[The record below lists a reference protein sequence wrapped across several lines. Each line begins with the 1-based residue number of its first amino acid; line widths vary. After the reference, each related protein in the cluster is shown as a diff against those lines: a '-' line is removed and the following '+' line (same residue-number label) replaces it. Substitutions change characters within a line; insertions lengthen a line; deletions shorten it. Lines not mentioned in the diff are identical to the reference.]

1 MMEFTAWE
9 FWILITR
16 WIMYLGMSAAVG
28 GAASLH
34 LMRIHE
40 ELKEPLVRYTLLFL
54 LVGITAALAHF
65 FVRVGASLEEGVT
78 GMFEPDMVSMMW
90 ESAVGDAL
98 MARILGFSLF
108 IVTILI
114 HVFVRRYRPAEGAKL
129 NVLEVLMACI
139 AIGLI
144 AFSFT
149 EAGHAVEQ
157 PFLFQLVLS
166 VHILL
171 TAWWMG
177 SLYPLWLICHR
188 LQYND
193 AHQVLE
199 RFGQLAV
206 FVVAVLFSG
215 GLFLSYELTGWNNL
229 FTDTYGNLLL
239 TKLAFVGA
247 ILMLAAFHKLYLVPQ
262 LLHSRDA
269 AGLKKSIFLEKIIG
283 AGIFGITTVM
293 TTLVGPVH

>member
-1 MMEFTAWE
+1 MEFTAWE

-114 HVFVRRYRPAEGAKL
+114 HVSSDDT
-129 NVLEVLMACI
+129 
-139 AIGLI
+139 GLLR
-144 AFSFT
+144 A
-149 EAGHAVEQ
+149 
-157 PFLFQLVLS
+157 LS
-166 VHILL
+166 
-171 TAWWMG
+171 
-177 SLYPLWLICHR
+177 
-188 LQYND
+188 
-193 AHQVLE
+193 
-199 RFGQLAV
+199 
-206 FVVAVLFSG
+206 
-215 GLFLSYELTGWNNL
+215 
-229 FTDTYGNLLL
+229 
-239 TKLAFVGA
+239 
-247 ILMLAAFHKLYLVPQ
+247 
-262 LLHSRDA
+262 
-269 AGLKKSIFLEKIIG
+269 
-283 AGIFGITTVM
+283 
-293 TTLVGPVH
+293 

>member
-1 MMEFTAWE
+1 
-9 FWILITR
+9 
-16 WIMYLGMSAAVG
+16 
-28 GAASLH
+28 
-34 LMRIHE
+34 
-40 ELKEPLVRYTLLFL
+40 
-54 LVGITAALAHF
+54 
-65 FVRVGASLEEGVT
+65 
-78 GMFEPDMVSMMW
+78 
-90 ESAVGDAL
+90 
-98 MARILGFSLF
+98 
-108 IVTILI
+108 
-114 HVFVRRYRPAEGAKL
+114 
-129 NVLEVLMACI
+129 
-139 AIGLI
+139 
-144 AFSFT
+144 
-149 EAGHAVEQ
+149 
-157 PFLFQLVLS
+157 
-166 VHILL
+166 
-171 TAWWMG
+171 
-177 SLYPLWLICHR
+177 